1 MLYIGKELQDRM
13 DLLGLT
19 VEEVADKTFLE
30 EDVIMAI
37 INNEM
42 PLEDIDE
49 FDFSLL
55 CSVLHCQE
63 DFFTNP
69 EAREKD
75 FLSASMNRGLD
86 NEKPM
91 NVKAKLQDFMND
103 FAFVTEIL
111 SEVK

>member
-1 MLYIGKELQDRM
+1 MLYIGKDVQDRM

-19 VEEVADKTFLE
+19 VEEMADKTFLE
-30 EDVIMAI
+30 KEMIIAI
-37 INNEM
+37 INDQI
-42 PLEDIDE
+42 PLEEIE
-49 FDFSLL
+49 GFDFSLI

-75 FLSASMNRGLD
+75 LLSASMNRGLD
-86 NEKPM
+86 NKQSM
-91 NVKAKLQDFMND
+91 NVKAKLQDFMSD
-103 FAFVTEIL
+103 FAFVTEVL